1 MALSL
6 WDIYLISLRK
16 QIKILLLLLLIIVP
30 WILTKAFL
38 CYTFEYG
45 INLVD
50 QCNDCCQ
57 RQTEEVVGV
66 SRGASRKRWGDNIV
80 NEVGSKDYK
89 NP

>member
-16 QIKILLLLLLIIVP
+16 QIKILLLLIIVT
-30 WILTKAFL
+30 WMLTKAFL

-66 SRGASRKRWGDNIV
+66 SRGASTKRCGHNIV